1 MLPPTVQLATTGVH
15 MLPPTVQLVITAVVI
30 LVGVPLV
37 VTAMLR
43 EFAKVGTN
51 ND

>member
-1 MLPPTVQLATTGVH
+1 
-15 MLPPTVQLVITAVVI
+15 MLPPTVQLVIMTVVM

-37 VTAMLR
+37 VTAILR

>member
-1 MLPPTVQLATTGVH
+1 
-15 MLPPTVQLVITAVVI
+15 MLPPTVQLVIATVVL

-37 VTAMLR
+37 AMAMLR
-43 EFAKVGTN
+43 EFARMGAD